1 MMIIATITLVTATR
15 SFKAKTAKPTPAVTA
30 LHPHQQTFA
39 TTIKV
44 VALGPMRSLSVFGKI
59 ANGRIAIA
67 HRDPETSR
75 HAPHRWQLIPDSF
88 HVGRVGGDGRLGPL
102 ADPRKQMN
110 RLISVSQASA
120 CLL

>member
-44 VALGPMRSLSVFGKI
+44 VALGPMFVRSLSAFGKI

-67 HRDPETSR
+67 HRGPETSR
-75 HAPHRWQLIPDSF
+75 HAPHRWQLIPVASMS
-88 HVGRVGGDGRLGPL
+88 GGL
-102 ADPRKQMN
+102 AATAALAHLRTRENK
-110 RLISVSQASA
+110 
-120 CLL
+120 